1 MFPEV
6 MARKQ
11 AELDVVAQDHAKR
24 IAKLAGLSNA
34 EEKVELEVPAT
45 IRYGDAALYA
55 LLLNEACAA
64 VIEESLQ
71 KLEGGANEPVAE
83 LEYPD
88 VPPEGP
94 PEGEPEPDS
103 ASAESSTLE
112 DIDGIGPDLAQKLWE
127 AGYDSPDDLRSAS
140 DEELLA
146 IDGLG
151 NAKLKQIREDLA

>member
-11 AELDVVAQDHAKR
+11 AELDVVAQDHAVR
-24 IAKLAGLSNA
+24 IAKLAGISNA

-45 IRYGDAALYA
+45 IRYGDAVLYA
-55 LLLNEACAA
+55 LLCNEARAA

-71 KLEGGANEPVAE
+71 KLEGGSNEPVAE
-83 LEYPD
+83 LEYPE

-94 PEGEPEPDS
+94 PEGEPE
-103 ASAESSTLE
+103 AAESSTLE
-112 DIDGIGPDLAQKLWE
+112 DIDGIGPDLAEKLKE
-127 AGYDSPDDLRSAS
+127 AGYHSPDDLRSAS

>member
-11 AELDVVAQDHAKR
+11 AELDVVAQDHAVR
-24 IAKLAGLSNA
+24 IAKLAGINNA

-55 LLLNEACAA
+55 LLLNEARAA
-64 VIEESLQ
+64 IIEESLQ
-71 KLEGGANEPVAE
+71 KLEGGANEPAAE
-83 LEYPD
+83 LQYPD

-94 PEGEPEPDS
+94 PEGEPEAAP
-103 ASAESSTLE
+103 AESSSLE
-112 DIDGIGPDLAQKLWE
+112 DIDGIGPDLAQKLKE
-127 AGYDSPDDLRSAS
+127 AGYHSPDDLRNAS

-151 NAKLKQIREDLA
+151 NARLKQIREDLA